1 MAEEV
6 FLTPEE
12 RLAELSDQLISSS
25 IGSDELSKSNRQLL
39 FGQISPKVFK
49 NENYIIFQVLYNFKD
64 RGITPD
70 EDFIKMYL
78 LRNKK
83 MIKESQAYIDINAY
97 KDLDEDPIVGY
108 ISAVLSQFTR
118 LKGLEC
124 LTADAFKLVLEKYKI
139 E

>member
-83 MIKESQAYIDINAY
+83 MIKESHLRLFFSDTIRQKNAGNKHINTYYRQSSNICAYLAKSCSFLMQSGQIFFP
-97 KDLDEDPIVGY
+97 L
-108 ISAVLSQFTR
+108 
-118 LKGLEC
+118 
-124 LTADAFKLVLEKYKI
+124 
-139 E
+139 